1 MSRVRV
7 LIVDDS
13 PTMRSLIAAVLRR
26 DPEIEVV
33 GQAASAADARTAIK
47 ALEPDV
53 VTLDIEMPN
62 MNGLDFLEK
71 IMRLHPM
78 PVVMISSHTRSGAE
92 ATMEALS
99 VGAVD
104 CVAKPAGADLTGGFA
119 QLADKVKAAAR
130 ARVTALGSRPAPPV
144 QAIEA
149 FSPNGMVVAIG
160 ASAGG
165 VEAIQTVISSFPEN
179 CPPTVIA
186 QHMPASF
193 TAGFAERLNRLC
205 APTVEEASE
214 GALLQP
220 GRIYIAPGAR
230 HLEVAKRA
238 GVLRC
243 RLRPEDFTDGPKPS
257 VDVLMASVAKT
268 VGAQSVGVILTGMG
282 RDGAKGLL
290 AMHDAG
296 ARTFAQNQASS
307 VIYGMPKA
315 AVEAGGVER
324 ELPLEQVGLDVL
336 KLCNAERGRLS
347 HARGG

>member
-13 PTMRSLIAAVLRR
+13 PTMRGLIAAVLRR

-99 VGAVD
+99 IGAVD

-214 GALLQP
+214 GAVLQP

-230 HLEVAKRA
+230 HLEVAMRA

-257 VDVLMASVAKT
+257 VDVLMSSVAMT
-268 VGAQSVGVILTGMG
+268 VGAQAVGVILTGMG

-324 ELPLEQVGLDVL
+324 ELPLEQVALDVL

>member
-1 MSRVRV
+1 MNRIRV

-13 PTMRSLIAAVLRR
+13 ATMRSLIAAVLRR
-26 DPEIEVV
+26 DPEIDVV
-33 GQAASAADARTAIK
+33 GQAASAAEARTAIK

-78 PVVMISSHTRSGAE
+78 PVVMVSSHTRSGAE

-99 VGAVD
+99 IGAVD
-104 CVAKPAGADLTGGFA
+104 CVAKPAGADVSGGFA
-119 QLADKVKAAAR
+119 HLADKVKAAAR
-130 ARVTALGSRPAPPV
+130 ARVSALGSRPAQPSE
-144 QAIEA
+144 ALEA
-149 FSPNGMVVAIG
+149 FSPNGMLVAIG

-165 VEAIQTVISSFPEN
+165 VEAIQAVISGFPEN

-205 APTVEEASE
+205 AAKVEEASD
-214 GALLQP
+214 GAVLEP

-230 HLEVAKRA
+230 HLEVAMMA

-257 VDVLMASVAKT
+257 VDVLMSSVAA
-268 VGAQSVGVILTGMG
+268 VAGVRSVGVILTGMG
-282 RDGAKGLL
+282 RDGAQGLL
-290 AMHDAG
+290 AMRQRG

-307 VIYGMPKA
+307 VIYGMPRA
-315 AVEAGGVER
+315 AVEAGAVER
-324 ELPLEQVGLDVL
+324 ELSLEQVTTEVL
-336 KLCNAERGRLS
+336 KLCNAERGRLN